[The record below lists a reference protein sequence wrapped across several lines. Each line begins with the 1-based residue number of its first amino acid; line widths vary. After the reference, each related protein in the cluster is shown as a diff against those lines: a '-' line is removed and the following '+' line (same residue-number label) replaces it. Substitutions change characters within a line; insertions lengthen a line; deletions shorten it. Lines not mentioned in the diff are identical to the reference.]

1 MNGVL
6 PYHLRRKPG
15 RAAGLKFW
23 TNTVA
28 NVTKTFSWATKSLG
42 LVATLA
48 TAYVLGI
55 ANFFHVCIWIEL
67 RFPGL
72 NYILQFSIQVA
83 EVEKD

>member
-15 RAAGLKFW
+15 RAAGLKIG

-28 NVTKTFSWATKSLG
+28 NVTKTFSLATKSLG

-48 TAYVLGI
+48 TAYILGI
-55 ANFFHVCIWIEL
+55 ANFFQVCIWIEL

-72 NYILQFSIQVA
+72 NYIW
-83 EVEKD
+83 